1 MLEDVAKRG
10 GSFIGLNPIMR
21 SIRQIRKVPARIA
34 RLLAVAECDLYRR

>member
-1 MLEDVAKRG
+1 MLVDVAKRG

-21 SIRQIRKVPARIA
+21 SIRQIRRVPAHTA